1 MDIKTDI
8 NGVPAEVGDLILFPL
23 FARLQKGIILHFTP
37 QGMYISCERVTY
49 TTNSYNG
56 QPFSTTYVS
65 YRNRDSNCS
74 THNGKVYKRWLE
86 YFIIEKNVPIPDEL
100 KKFIKLKQ

>member
-1 MDIKTDI
+1 MSQRCIKTDI

-23 FARLQKGIILHFTP
+23 FGQLQKGIILHFTS
-37 QGMYISCERVTY
+37 QGIYVSCERTTY
-49 TTNSYNG
+49 SSNV
-56 QPFSTTYVS
+56 STTYIT

-86 YFIIEKNVPIPDEL
+86 YFILEKNVLIPDAL